1 MVYEGRLDGHRGGVT
16 ALSFSEDGKRLL
28 TASED
33 RTLRLWERS
42 EDEGGEGFGGPS
54 KAFALKRTL
63 RHSDVVS
70 AAVLEKGGD
79 FALSCSWDRTVKLWK
94 LDEEDED
101 PCLRTMRGHK
111 HQVNAVVWSP
121 DVRVIVTA
129 SCDKQLKIW
138 NNLGECKFSLQY
150 NDGHE
155 DWVSAV
161 AYGDECLLSAGWD
174 RTVKLWNTKNFSMEW
189 EMKNHTAPVHAV
201 AIAPDSRHAAS
212 GGADRTVLVSD
223 LKEKKVIGACEV
235 DGTIRSLDFHPTE
248 AWLAAMVELPTGG
261 AIWVLDVMARTSV
274 ARLVAPSG
282 ANACRGLAVKWD
294 PKGTRVFGGFS
305 DGSVQVWRTPSPAA
319 APSRR

>member
-1 MVYEGRLDGHRGGVT
+1 M
-16 ALSFSEDGKRLL
+16 
-28 TASED
+28 
-33 RTLRLWERS
+33 WERS

-174 RTVKLWNTKNFSMEW
+174 RTVKLWNTKAGSPGRRG
-189 EMKNHTAPVHAV
+189 H
-201 AIAPDSRHAAS
+201 SRHLKTWIDLVRS
-212 GGADRTVLVSD
+212 GNYRQNMFFRLSFSFLSRTLVLSRAV
-223 LKEKKVIGACEV
+223 
-235 DGTIRSLDFHPTE
+235 
-248 AWLAAMVELPTGG
+248 
-261 AIWVLDVMARTSV
+261 RTS
-274 ARLVAPSG
+274 AWSG
-282 ANACRGLAVKWD
+282 R
-294 PKGTRVFGGFS
+294 
-305 DGSVQVWRTPSPAA
+305 
-319 APSRR
+319 